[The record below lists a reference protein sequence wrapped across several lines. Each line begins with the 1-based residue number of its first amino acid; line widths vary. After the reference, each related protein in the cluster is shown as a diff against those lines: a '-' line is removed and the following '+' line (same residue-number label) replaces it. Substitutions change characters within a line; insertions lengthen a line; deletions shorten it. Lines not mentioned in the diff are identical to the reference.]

1 MSSALELQAAAASV
15 PWPSEFEL
23 KVRSELAE
31 IRAHQLRTDSLIMKL
46 QLDAMQA
53 AEAQREALLAL
64 TKAVHELVGNG
75 HG

>member
-1 MSSALELQAAAASV
+1 
-15 PWPSEFEL
+15 
-23 KVRSELAE
+23 
-31 IRAHQLRTDSLIMKL
+31 MKL